1 MTKDYNKIAKIEKA
15 IKQKYGDEAVNNP
28 ANGWTAEKESD
39 YLNQIKEL
47 AEKDKGSKEQ
57 ASKERYYGFFIQ
69 KKLLNKESNRNC
81 PVCDTYS
88 VELRDDIYLGKWQCC
103 YKCYV
108 SYVEGREDR
117 WKQGWR
123 PGD

>member
-39 YLNQIKEL
+39 YLDQIKEL

-57 ASKERYYGFFIQ
+57 SSKECYYGFFIQ

-88 VELRDDIYLGKWQCC
+88 FELRDDIYLGKWQCC

-108 SYVEGREDR
+108 SYVEGREGR

>member
-47 AEKDKGSKEQ
+47 AKKDKGSKEQ
-57 ASKERYYGFFIQ
+57 ASKECYYGFFIQ

-88 VELRDDIYLGKWQCC
+88 FELRDDIYLGKWQCC

-108 SYVEGREDR
+108 SYVEGREGR